1 MVEKL
6 TRDAIA
12 QAGLR
17 LLDTGGI
24 EAITTRALAAE
35 LGVRSPTLYWHVK
48 SKQEILRAMAV
59 LMSTEAAASVTAA
72 DRRAPWEQCLAS
84 WAHAL
89 RAAMLKHRDGA
100 RVFAGSFAADP
111 ATFDVTES
119 GLQALQE
126 AGVPPE
132 LAAQCI
138 ILLRHFVVGFC
149 LEEQALTELRYS
161 EDPDRLNEL
170 TAAVD
175 PTRFP
180 LTTQALPTI
189 LGTDQE
195 QRFQLAMRITLSGI
209 ATLITESRHAKQ
221 STRRGQPPC

>member
-12 QAGLR
+12 RAGLR
-17 LLDTGGI
+17 LLAAGGI
-24 EAITTRALAAE
+24 EGITTRALAAE

-59 LMSTEAAASVTAA
+59 VMSNEAAAAVTAA
-72 DRRAPWEQCLAS
+72 DRRAPWEQCLTS

-89 RAAMLKHRDGA
+89 RAAMIRYRDGA

-119 GLQALQE
+119 ALQALKD

-132 LAAQCI
+132 LAAQCTF
-138 ILLRHFVVGFC
+138 LLRHFVVGFC
-149 LEEQALTELRYS
+149 LEEQALTELHNS
-161 EDPDRLNEL
+161 VDPDRLNEL
-170 TAAVD
+170 TAPD

-180 LTTQALPTI
+180 LTAQALPTI

-209 ATLITESRHAKQ
+209 ATLITESRHANQ
-221 STRRGQPPC
+221 SR